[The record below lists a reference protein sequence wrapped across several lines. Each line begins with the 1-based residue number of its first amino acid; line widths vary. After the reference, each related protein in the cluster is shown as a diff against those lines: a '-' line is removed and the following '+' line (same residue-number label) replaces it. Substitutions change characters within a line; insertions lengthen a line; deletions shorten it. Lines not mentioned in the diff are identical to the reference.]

1 MGAFVRRSASLL
13 WTLFITGSAL
23 LTAAPACAEVK
34 EFRVGFGY
42 GLTYLPI
49 MVADAQG
56 YFTAQAKEA
65 GVGDLTLSIRR
76 FSGLPAL
83 NEALVSGNIDAAAV
97 GTPGFLIL
105 WDKTRSRYDM
115 RALVALAA
123 HVFVV
128 FTNQPRIKSLAD
140 FADQDK
146 IAMPAPT
153 SPQGI
158 LIRMAAEQFYGMGQ
172 YARLDSLM
180 ISLPHPEAVAAL
192 LAGKVGVTGY
202 VATPPY
208 IATLS
213 RSDKVHAVITSRDI
227 LGPEDATGAVLTVGR
242 AFVENNPGVCKAV
255 LAALEKAIAFIA
267 REPDKAADIYLKFEP
282 SAKIAKQDVLE
293 MLTDGS
299 MSYSVA
305 PSGVERYARFMARTG
320 QLKNEPKSWRDVFF
334 PFIHDRNGS

>member
-1 MGAFVRRSASLL
+1 
-13 WTLFITGSAL
+13 
-23 LTAAPACAEVK
+23 
-34 EFRVGFGY
+34 
-42 GLTYLPI
+42 
-49 MVADAQG
+49 
-56 YFTAQAKEA
+56 
-65 GVGDLTLSIRR
+65 
-76 FSGLPAL
+76 
-83 NEALVSGNIDAAAV
+83 
-97 GTPGFLIL
+97 
-105 WDKTRSRYDM
+105 
-115 RALVALAA
+115 
-123 HVFVV
+123 
-128 FTNQPRIKSLAD
+128 
-140 FADQDK
+140 
-146 IAMPAPT
+146 
-153 SPQGI
+153 
-158 LIRMAAEQFYGMGQ
+158 
-172 YARLDSLM
+172 M

-255 LAALEKAIAFIA
+255 LAALEEAIAFIA

-320 QLKNEPKSWRDVFF
+320 QLKNEPKSWQDVFF